1 VSTLVIRIPRDPAR
15 PIQFVNDARLAGL
28 LKHGPAQ
35 VHRGSYI
42 LPISRPKRWAF
53 RLFRRL
59 FGETGRVA
67 AWTRS
72 WRGPWRVDL
81 GPSAG
86 PVIQPFTN
94 RQDAID
100 AEIVWLNQHLSEGPR
115 HA

>member
-1 VSTLVIRIPRDPAR
+1 LAR
-15 PIQFVNDARLAGL
+15 ASHV
-28 LKHGPAQ
+28 
-35 VHRGSYI
+35 V
-42 LPISRPKRWAF
+42 PISRPKRWAF

-67 AWTRS
+67 AWTRT

-86 PVIQPFTN
+86 PVIQPFN
-94 RQDAID
+94 DRLAAID
-100 AEIVWLNQHLSEGPR
+100 AEVAWLNQHLLEPV